1 MNKTY
6 EIEYHIDGETM
17 RRDVLTA
24 DGRTTRNNRIP
35 VPLITFADEQ
45 ARMWGAFR
53 YQIRIVKLPH
63 VTASGINIGITHLIY
78 DSTIDQ

>member
-17 RRDVLTA
+17 HRDVLTA
-24 DGRTTRNNRIP
+24 DGRTARNNRIP
-35 VPLITFADEQ
+35 VPLITFAEEQ
-45 ARMWGAFR
+45 ARFYGAFR
-53 YQIRIVKLPH
+53 FQIRLMKLPH
-63 VTASGINIGITHLIY
+63 VTASGINIGLTHLIY